1 MALYIH
7 QKTGWPE
14 FTWEESSISP
24 ILGEVRFLQGTVAG
38 RMQSLGFLTR
48 TQATLE
54 TLTED
59 ILKSTEIEGEHLDS
73 DQVRSSIARR
83 LGLEIA
89 GLVPSDRNV
98 EGVVEMTLDATQNFI
113 EVLTADRLF
122 AWHSSL
128 FPSGRSG
135 MFTIATGKWRD
146 SGKGP
151 MQVVS
156 GAIGRETVHFEAP
169 DAARLEE
176 EMDTFLNW
184 FNSNQLIDPVLKSGI
199 AHLWFITIHPFDD
212 GNGRI
217 ARAIADMQLA
227 RAEGSAQRYYSMSSQ
242 IRKRRNEYYEV
253 LEKTQKDDLDI
264 TDWLKWYLQCL
275 KDSLINTLEMLGV
288 VLQRAAFWDK
298 NADVTLNA
306 RQQMMIRKM
315 QDDFYGKLT
324 TSKWAKI
331 TKTSQD
337 TAGRD
342 IQDLI
347 NKGILNK
354 DEAGGRSSNYI
365 LIW

>member
-7 QKTGWPE
+7 QKAGWPE
-14 FTWEESSISP
+14 FTWEESDLSRT
-24 ILGEVRFLQGTVAG
+24 LGEVRYLQGVVAG

-48 TQATLE
+48 TQAALK

-59 ILKSTEIEGEHLDS
+59 ILKSTEIEGEHLDP

-98 EGVVEMTLDATQNFI
+98 EGVVEMTLDATQNFTDI
-113 EVLTADRLF
+113 LTDDRLF
-122 AWHSSL
+122 GWHSSL
-128 FPSGRSG
+128 FPSGKSV
-135 MFTIATGKWRD
+135 MFAIATGRWRD
-146 SGKGP
+146 GGKGP

-176 EMDTFLNW
+176 EMRIFFTW
-184 FNSNQLIDPVLKSGI
+184 FNSNQAIDPVLKSGI
-199 AHLWFITIHPFDD
+199 AHLWFVTIHPFND

-253 LEKTQKDDLDI
+253 LEKTQKNNLEI
-264 TDWLKWYLQCL
+264 TDWLNWYLQCL
-275 KDSLINTLEMLGV
+275 KDSLGNTLQMLDV

-306 RQQMMIRKM
+306 RQQLMVRKM
-315 QDDFYGKLT
+315 EDDFFGKLT

-331 TKTSQD
+331 TKSSQD

-347 NKGILNK
+347 NKGILYK